1 MPKIVSIAV
10 EGSDYIGV
18 DSQGRIWKGR
28 MERGQ
33 AGNYVKWEQIEQEF
47 PRHAS

>member
-1 MPKIVSIAV
+1 MPKLVSIAV
-10 EGSDYIGV
+10 EGSGYIAV
-18 DSQGRIWKGR
+18 DSQGRVWKGR

-33 AGNYVKWEQIEQEF
+33 SGSQIKWEQIEQEF